1 MEPWL
6 DRGAARR
13 WFERA
18 ATAGD
23 DPLAREVERRMA
35 ARLDYIVHHPG
46 RILDLGTGV
55 GAGVPALRRRY
66 PAAQIIAADSAL
78 ALIRR
83 ARGARPFAER
93 VRSLFGA
100 AREHFVCADMSAVPL
115 AAGAC
120 AMVWSNLA
128 LAWAPDFGAALREW
142 HRVLEVGG
150 LLMFTT
156 YGPDTLK
163 ELRAAFAAAEAA
175 PHVHPFADMHDLGDA
190 LVATGF
196 ADPVMDM
203 ETFTLTYATVDTL
216 FAELRSSGRRNA
228 LSARR
233 RTLTG
238 RRAWVRML
246 EAYAARRRDG
256 RLPATFEVV
265 YGHAWKAAPKVT
277 ADGRA
282 IIRFDA
288 PPRSR
293 KADGSRAITRAPRLA
308 GRGCGVLP

>member
-18 ATAGD
+18 AAAGG

-35 ARLDYIVHHPG
+35 ARLEYIAHQPG
-46 RILDLGTGV
+46 RILDLGSGV
-55 GAGVPALRRRY
+55 GKGLPALRSRY
-66 PAAQIIAADSAL
+66 PEAQIIAVDLAL
-78 ALIRR
+78 AMVRR
-83 ARGARPFAER
+83 ARGARSFAGR
-93 VRSLFGA
+93 IRSVFGA
-100 AREHFVCADMSAVPL
+100 ALEHFVCADMNAVPL

-120 AMVWSNLA
+120 AMIWSNLA
-128 LAWAPDFGAALREW
+128 LAWAADFAATLREW
-142 HRVLEVGG
+142 HRLLEVGG

-190 LVATGF
+190 LVTTGF

-203 ETFTLTYATVDTL
+203 ETFTLTYPTVDAL
-216 FAELRSSGRRNA
+216 IAELRSSGQRNA
-228 LSARR
+228 LSTRR

-238 RRAWVRML
+238 ARAWARML
-246 EAYAARRRDG
+246 QAYAGRARDG

-265 YGHAWKAAPKVT
+265 YGHAWKAAAKVA

-293 KADGSRAITRAPRLA
+293 KAD
-308 GRGCGVLP
+308 